1 MTERV
6 EKLLTM
12 LLLEQ
17 LGDTSQNHKIDVLLR
32 AGFKNAEIASLI
44 GTTAAVVAQT
54 AYASK
59 KSKTT
64 KKSGKSAAKKA
75 QRSKQKNVS

>member
-1 MTERV
+1 MTDRV

-17 LGDTSQNHKIDVLLR
+17 IGTAPQTRKIDVLLR
-32 AGFKNAEIASLI
+32 AGFKNAEVAELL
-44 GTTAAVVAQT
+44 GTTPAVVAQT

-59 KSKTT
+59 KQK
-64 KKSGKSAAKKA
+64 KKSRKSD
-75 QRSKQKNVS
+75 S

>member
-17 LGDTSQNHKIDVLLR
+17 LASKSQSHKIDVLLR
-32 AGFKNAEIASLI
+32 AGFKNAEVATLL
-44 GTTAAVVAQT
+44 GTTPGVVAQT
-54 AYASK
+54 AYA
-59 KSKTT
+59 T
-64 KKSGKSAAKKA
+64 KKEKTKRPRKSS
-75 QRSKQKNVS
+75 SKNRD

>member
-17 LGDTSQNHKIDVLLR
+17 LGTASQARKIDVLLR
-32 AGFKNAEIASLI
+32 AGFKNAEVAELL
-44 GTTAAVVAQT
+44 GTTPAVVGQT
-54 AYASK
+54 AYVSK
-59 KSKTT
+59 RQ
-64 KKSGKSAAKKA
+64 KKRRK
-75 QRSKQKNVS
+75 RD